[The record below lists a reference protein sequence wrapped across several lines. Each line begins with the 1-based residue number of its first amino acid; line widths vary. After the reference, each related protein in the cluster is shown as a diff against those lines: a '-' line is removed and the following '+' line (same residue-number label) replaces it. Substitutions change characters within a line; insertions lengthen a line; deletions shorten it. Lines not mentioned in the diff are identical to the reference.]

1 MLKRGFHLTIKKNE
15 QIISDKIND
24 RKTISSVRNEQDI
37 KQTYNETDTTLNDFY
52 TKWNRNIVDV
62 YEVQAYEKSI
72 ADMSQEEIQLL
83 NSEKYFYELEFEKIG
98 RLVMPIIYELQFEDE
113 TTELIRIPAEIW
125 RKGESKTFRIRVS
138 IKKINVLFSLHIW
151 KLQI

>member
-1 MLKRGFHLTIKKNE
+1 MTIKKNE

-72 ADMSQEEIQLL
+72 AGMSQEEIQLL
-83 NSEKYFYELEFEKIG
+83 NSEKYFFELEFEKIG

-125 RKGESKTFRIRVS
+125 RKGESKTFRIHVS
-138 IKKINVLFSLHIW
+138 IKKINVVFSLHIC